1 VIAFLV
7 EIPPP
12 PPPPPTIV
20 GGGEGGVDP
29 HPSPREHAQK
39 LEAFLESRTPAGE
52 ALRTLHLAMAAE
64 DDDGLTVDLA
74 RAVTHPTS
82 PPTPATLSPVGRHA
96 LVALCLCFVVLSY
109 SIDHHFFF
117 GGLKSFWKNKFQRG
131 LVLGWGTTS
140 Q

>member
-1 VIAFLV
+1 LHFWSRFPHRPHHL
-7 EIPPP
+7 PPLL
-12 PPPPPTIV
+12 

-82 PPTPATLSPVGRHA
+82 PPHPCHTVTRRSPCPCSPMPM
-96 LVALCLCFVVLSY
+96 LCRAFLL
-109 SIDHHFFF
+109 D
-117 GGLKSFWKNKFQRG
+117 
-131 LVLGWGTTS
+131 
-140 Q
+140 